1 MVNTI
6 YTQLDIPVRHQ
17 KMQTIKKSNRLY
29 SDNCTLFHPPVMI
42 HEHVDDV
49 FEEFRLFGAEESSAD
64 LIHNLFELRQ
74 TLVVFPGIVSRLQTV
89 LLL

>member
-1 MVNTI
+1 
-6 YTQLDIPVRHQ
+6 
-17 KMQTIKKSNRLY
+17 
-29 SDNCTLFHPPVMI
+29 MI